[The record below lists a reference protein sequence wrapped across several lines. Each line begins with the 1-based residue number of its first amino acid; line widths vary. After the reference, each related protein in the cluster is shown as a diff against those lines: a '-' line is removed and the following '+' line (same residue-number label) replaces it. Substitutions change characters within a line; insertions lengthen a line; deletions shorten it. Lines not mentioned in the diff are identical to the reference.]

1 MRDYKLC
8 VLQYAQQAHQIMRS
22 DAIAVVCSAK
32 SQLRCRR
39 FSATRGVRG
48 VALLQHFE
56 PDVSLSHNPAS
67 HL

>member
-1 MRDYKLC
+1 M
-8 VLQYAQQAHQIMRS
+8 QS

-56 PDVSLSHNPAS
+56 PDVFLSHNPAS